1 MSSKYRQNIYIDIL
15 DIYLKYQ
22 FKSSKEM
29 LFSSNMNILLFPL
42 PAQSSSGW
50 FIVIIIHL
58 V

>member
-1 MSSKYRQNIYIDIL
+1 MVNFPNL
-15 DIYLKYQ
+15 
-22 FKSSKEM
+22 
-29 LFSSNMNILLFPL
+29 NILLFPL